1 MQRRLRFRRGI
12 AIGEAIGAL
21 LAVALVAGLGLGL
34 GLFSVS
40 FRTVFGAAMIGVIL
54 GAIPGWVFS
63 RPRPTMEEVMGVPA
77 TTQNRILMWV
87 ASVGAIALA
96 LGAGINGEPLV
107 ATGFFAL
114 AVSWILHASR
124 MAERARVLLYLNGC
138 VFLLGLLLVGTA
150 FLFGEL

>member
-1 MQRRLRFRRGI
+1 MHYRPQFRVGI
-12 AIGEAIGAL
+12 AIGEAIGVLFAI
-21 LAVALVAGLGLGL
+21 ALVAGLGLGL

-40 FRTVFGAAMIGVIL
+40 FRTLLGAAMIGVIL

-63 RPRPTMEEVMGVPA
+63 RPRPTTEEVMGVPA
-77 TTQNRILMWV
+77 TRRIRILMWV

-107 ATGFFAL
+107 ATGFSAL

-124 MAERARVLLYLNGC
+124 MAERARLLLYLSGC
-138 VFLLGLLLVGTA
+138 VFLLGLLSVGTA

>member
-1 MQRRLRFRRGI
+1 MQRGLRFRRDI
-12 AIGEAIGAL
+12 AIGEVIGAL

-77 TTQNRILMWV
+77 SRRIRILMWV

-114 AVSWILHASR
+114 A
-124 MAERARVLLYLNGC
+124 
-138 VFLLGLLLVGTA
+138 
-150 FLFGEL
+150 

>member
-12 AIGEAIGAL
+12 AIGEAVGAL

-40 FRTVFGAAMIGVIL
+40 FQTVFGAAMIGVII

-63 RPRPTMEEVMGVPA
+63 RPRATVEEVIGVPA
-77 TTQNRILMWV
+77 SRRIRILMWV

-96 LGAGINGEPLV
+96 LRAGIDGELLV
-107 ATGFFAL
+107 ATGFLAL
-114 AVSWILHASR
+114 AGAWILHASR
-124 MAERARVLLYLNGC
+124 MAERARVLLHLSGC
-138 VFLLGLLLVGTA
+138 VFLLGLLLVSTA
-150 FLFGEL
+150 FLFGEF